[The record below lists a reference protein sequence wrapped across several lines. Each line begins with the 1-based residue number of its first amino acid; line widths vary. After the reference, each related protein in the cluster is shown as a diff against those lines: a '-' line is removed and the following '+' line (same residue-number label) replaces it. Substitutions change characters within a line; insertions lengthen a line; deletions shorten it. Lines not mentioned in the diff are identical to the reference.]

1 MNLCIGLDI
10 GSTTAKLVVM
20 ERKTIIY
27 KDYIRH
33 YSDVKKAIHSLLT
46 DVCNKFP
53 ERKAALT
60 VSGSSGLS
68 LSKLGGIPF
77 IQEVIACTK
86 AISVMIPHC
95 DTAIELGGEDAK
107 IIYLTGGI
115 EQRMNNAC
123 AGGTGAFID
132 QMANLLQTDPEGLDE
147 LASQHETLYPIASR
161 CGVFAKSDI
170 QPLLN
175 EGARREDV
183 AASIFQSI
191 VNQTIS
197 GLACGRPI
205 RGKVAF
211 LGGPLT
217 FLRQLRA
224 RFGITL
230 GLSESDIIF
239 PEHSQYFVAI
249 GSALSHADPVIFSVE
264 EWLARVAAVDFTSDR
279 NEDIE
284 LPPLFE
290 TQEDLAQFRVR
301 HGKATAP
308 RAELAAYR
316 GACYLGIDAGSTTTK
331 LVLTDADDQI
341 LHTYYGSNRGNP
353 LESVRDALKEI
364 YSLLPEGCYIAGSY
378 ATGYGEGLIMSALKT
393 DGGEVETVAHY
404 KAASRF
410 LPEVDFI
417 LDIGGQDMKCIKI
430 RGGAIDS
437 LMLNEACSAGCGSF
451 LESFASALD
460 LGIEEFA
467 KSALEASRPVNLGS
481 RCTVFMNSKVK
492 QVQKEGASLAD
503 LSAGLAYAVIKNALQ
518 KVIKIRNPEDL
529 GRNIIVE
536 GGTFYNEGVLRA
548 FESLTGRTV
557 IRPDIAGVMG
567 AYGCALIARERQG
580 DRTLSTLLKPAELE
594 DFTYQVSSS
603 RCGRCSNSCGLT
615 INRFSDR
622 SFHITGNRCE
632 RGAGGKKEKNSLP
645 NLMQYKYERF
655 FEYEALPDSKAE
667 RGTVGLPRTMN
678 MFENYPFWHAFFT
691 TLRYRAVLSPQSSK
705 KLYESGMD
713 TIPSESICYPAKMA
727 HGHIQSL
734 IDSGVDF
741 IFYPAVVYEKKEDQA
756 AQNHFNCPVVASYP
770 EVIRNNMD
778 GLRENGIPFISPFLT
793 FDDINALTK
802 GLARTFP
809 HIPKEEVYAAVQ
821 AGLMEANCAKD
832 DVRSKGEETLQFL
845 ERTGTKGIL
854 LCGHPY
860 HADPEINH
868 GIAEMITGMGL
879 AVLTEDSIC
888 HLDQSS
894 GSINVVNQW
903 TYHARIYRAARL
915 TAGRSDLELVQL
927 TSFGCGID
935 AVTCDAVQEIIESH
949 NKVYTLIKIDE
960 ISNLGAARIR
970 LRSLLAA
977 MHEREKANMQPR
989 QLYEEQP
996 NIPFTKEMKETYTIL
1011 APQMSPVHFE
1021 LFERVFQDA
1030 GYRLKILETTGP
1042 GETEEGLK
1050 YVNNDACYPAI
1061 VTIGQIL
1068 SALKSGDYD
1077 PHRTAVIMSQTGG
1090 GCRATNYISLL
1101 RKALKDSGLE
1111 HIPVISLNASGMENQ
1126 PGFRVSFKLANRL
1139 IAAACYGDLMM
1150 RLLYRFR
1157 PYELIP
1163 GSAQALFRKGMERC
1177 KESLTHFSYRAYKRL
1192 IEDIVSEFCRLPVVA
1207 VNKPKVGIVGE
1218 ILIKFHPDANN
1229 QIVELIES
1237 EGGEAVMPDFLDFIF
1252 YCLYNPIYNAEQFG
1266 KSKRLGYINPLLISY
1281 LEIYRRPI
1289 KSAIEGAGL
1298 AKSRQNIY
1306 GLAEKA
1312 SRLVSVGN
1320 QMGEGWFLTAEM
1332 MELLDHGVNNIVCIQ
1347 PFACL
1352 PNHITGRGMIKG
1364 LKELYPGA
1372 NIAAIDYDAG
1382 VSIVNQ
1388 TNRIKLMMSIA
1399 GGLQN
1404 PEHEPAGDILSD
1416 LELPMLE
1423 KAGSGV

>member
-1 MNLCIGLDI
+1 MLRIGLDI
-10 GSTTAKLVVM
+10 GSTTAKLVVI
-20 ERKTIIY
+20 EQSAIIY
-27 KDYIRH
+27 QDYVRH
-33 YSDVKKAIHSLLT
+33 YSDIKKAVLALLSE
-46 DVCNKFP
+46 VQSRFP
-53 ERKAALT
+53 GRETALT

-68 LSKLGGIPF
+68 LSKLAGVPF
-77 IQEVIACTK
+77 VQEVIACTT
-86 AISVMIPHC
+86 AISEIIPQV

-107 IIYLTGGI
+107 IIYLSGGI

-132 QMANLLQTDPEGLDE
+132 QMAALLQTDPGGLDA
-147 LASQHETLYPIASR
+147 LAEKHETIYPIASR
-161 CGVFAKSDI
+161 CGVFAKSDV

-217 FLRQLRA
+217 FLPQLRA
-224 RFGITL
+224 RFAETL
-230 GLSESDIIF
+230 GLAEGDIIF
-239 PEHSQYFVAI
+239 PDRSQYFVAI
-249 GSALSHADPVIFSVE
+249 GSALSLKEPVILSLE
-264 EWLARVAAVDFTSDR
+264 EWLKRLSAVDFASDR
-279 NEDIE
+279 NQDAE

-290 TQEDLAQFRVR
+290 TPRDLEEFRER
-301 HGKATAP
+301 HGKASAP

-316 GACYLGIDAGSTTTK
+316 GPLFLGIDAGSTTTK
-331 LVLTDADDQI
+331 LVLTGSNDEI
-341 LHTYYGSNRGNP
+341 LHTFYGSNKGNP
-353 LESVRDALKEI
+353 LKSVREALIEI
-364 YSLLPEGCYIAGSY
+364 YGMLPEGSYIAGSC
-378 ATGYGEGLIMSALKT
+378 ATGYGEGLIKSALKT

-404 KAASRF
+404 KAAAKF
-410 LPEVDFI
+410 MPKVDFI

-460 LGIEEFA
+460 MGIEEFA
-467 KSALEASRPVNLGS
+467 AAALSATQPVNLGS

-503 LSAGLAYAVIKNALQ
+503 LSAGLAYSVIKNALQ

-529 GRNIIVE
+529 GENIIVQ

-557 IRPDIAGVMG
+557 VRPDIAGVMG
-567 AYGCALIARERQG
+567 AYGSALIARERAEEG
-580 DRTLSTLLKPAELE
+580 SVSTLLKPEELE
-594 DFTYQVSSS
+594 AFTYEVSPG
-603 RCGRCSNSCGLT
+603 RCGRCANNCALT
-615 INRFSDR
+615 ISRFPDKT
-622 SFHITGNRCE
+622 FHVTGNRCE
-632 RGAGGKKEKNSLP
+632 RGAGRKKEKNTLP

-655 FEYEALPDSKAE
+655 FDYEALPEVMAE
-667 RGTVGLPRTMN
+667 RGVVGIPRTMN
-678 MFENYPFWHAFFT
+678 MFENYPFWHTFFT
-691 TLRYRAVLSPQSSK
+691 ALRYRVVLSPKSSK

-727 HGHIQSL
+727 HGHVQSL
-734 IDSGVDF
+734 IGKGVNF
-741 IFYPAVVYEKKEDQA
+741 IFYPAVVYEKKEDEA
-756 AQNHFNCPVVASYP
+756 AHNHFNCPVVASYP

-778 GLRENGIPFISPFLT
+778 SLKENGVPLVSPFLT
-793 FDDINALTK
+793 FDDIAALTK
-802 GLARTFP
+802 VLVRTFTD
-809 HIPKEEVYAAVQ
+809 IPKEEIAAAVQ
-821 AGLMEANCAKD
+821 AGLSEADHAKD
-832 DVRSKGEETLQFL
+832 DVRSKGEETLNFL
-845 ERTGTKGIL
+845 AQSGTKGIL

-879 AVLTEDSIC
+879 AVLTEDSVC
-888 HLDQSS
+888 HLDNSQ
-894 GSINVVNQW
+894 GDMMVVNQW
-903 TYHARIYRAARL
+903 TYHARMYRAARL
-915 TAGRSDLELVQL
+915 AASRTDLELVQL

-935 AVTCDAVQEIIESH
+935 AITCDAVQDIMERN

-977 MHEREKANMQPR
+977 MRERDKGNVQPR
-989 QLYEEQP
+989 QMYVEQP
-996 NIPFTKEMKETYTIL
+996 NVPFTKEMKENYTIL

-1042 GETEEGLK
+1042 EETEEGLK

-1068 SALKSGDYD
+1068 SALKSGEYD
-1077 PHRTAVIMSQTGG
+1077 PDRTAVIMSQTGG
-1090 GCRATNYISLL
+1090 GCRATNYIALL
-1101 RKALKDSGLE
+1101 RKALKDSGLGQ
-1111 HIPVISLNASGMENQ
+1111 IPVISLNASGMENQ
-1126 PGFRVSFKLANRL
+1126 PGFRISLKLANRL

-1150 RLLYRFR
+1150 RMLYRFR
-1157 PYELIP
+1157 PYEQVP
-1163 GSAQALFRKGMERC
+1163 GSTQALFRKGMQRC
-1177 KESLTHFSYRAYKRL
+1177 KDSLSSFSFREYRRV
-1192 IEDIVSEFCRLPVVA
+1192 IREIVAEFCRLPSISA
-1207 VNKPKVGIVGE
+1207 VKPKVGIVGE

-1229 QIVELIES
+1229 RIVELIEA

-1252 YCLYNPIYNAEQFG
+1252 YCIYNPIYKAEQFG
-1266 KSKRLGYINPLLISY
+1266 KSKRLGYFNPLLISY
-1281 LEIYRRPI
+1281 LEMYRKPI
-1289 KSAIEGAGL
+1289 KNALEAAGL
-1298 AKSRQNIY
+1298 AKERENIY

-1312 SRLVSVGN
+1312 GRLVSVGN

-1399 GGLQN
+1399 GGLQSGR
-1404 PEHEPAGDILSD
+1404 EQVAPAAPV
-1416 LELPMLE
+1416 LPLPLLGS
-1423 KAGSGV
+1423 AGTGI